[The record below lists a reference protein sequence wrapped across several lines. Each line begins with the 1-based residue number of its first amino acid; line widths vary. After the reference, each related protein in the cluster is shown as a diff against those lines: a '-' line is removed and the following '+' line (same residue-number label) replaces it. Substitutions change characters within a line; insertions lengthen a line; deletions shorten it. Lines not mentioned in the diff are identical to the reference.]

1 MNFSDNFF
9 NRVEKKTKVNKETI
23 LELAEKLQKSDMKDE
38 QVLKDFVDDVS
49 KVAGREVSEEKKDKI
64 VKAILNDNVPKDVDK
79 MF

>member
-1 MNFSDNFF
+1 MFGDSLF
-9 NRVEKKTKVNKETI
+9 NKIEKKTNIKKETI
-23 LELAEKLQKSDMKDE
+23 LSLAEKLQKSDMKDE

-49 KVAGREVSEEKKDKI
+49 KVAGREISEEKKDKI